1 MEIERRNENNIIGKL
16 KAVILLMLVFT
27 ALFLI
32 IFRYGEMINLN
43 YDITRLNNE
52 LREKTG
58 INSALY
64 AELDKQVTINDIK
77 YTAETKLDMNKPRN
91 DQIIYINTKLS
102 DDYNSKEKD
111 NFYTMTSSVYERIN
125 HTFKNI
131 VEIFKGS
138 NE

>member
-1 MEIERRNENNIIGKL
+1 MEIEKRNENNIIGKL

-64 AELDKQVTINDIK
+64 AELDKQVTIND
-77 YTAETKLDMNKPRN
+77 
-91 DQIIYINTKLS
+91 
-102 DDYNSKEKD
+102 
-111 NFYTMTSSVYERIN
+111 F
-125 HTFKNI
+125 
-131 VEIFKGS
+131 
-138 NE
+138 

>member
-64 AELDKQVTINDIK
+64 AELDKQVTINDIE

-102 DDYNSKEKD
+102 DDYNSQEKD
-111 NFYTMTSSVYERIN
+111 NFYTMTSSVYERIK
-125 HTFKNI
+125 HTIKNI

-138 NE
+138 NK

>member
-1 MEIERRNENNIIGKL
+1 MEIEKRNENNIIGKL

-43 YDITRLNNE
+43 YDITSLNNE

-64 AELDKQVTINDIK
+64 AELDQQVNINDIK
-77 YTAETKLDMNKPRN
+77 HTAETKLDMNKPRN
-91 DQIIYINTKLS
+91 EQIIYISTQLS
-102 DDYNSKEKD
+102 NDYGSQERD
-111 NFYTMTSSVYERIN
+111 NFYTMTSAVYERIR

>member
-1 MEIERRNENNIIGKL
+1 
-16 KAVILLMLVFT
+16 MLVFT

-64 AELDKQVTINDIK
+64 AELDKQVTINDIE

-102 DDYNSKEKD
+102 DDYNSQEKD

>member
-1 MEIERRNENNIIGKL
+1 MEIEKRNENNIIGKL

-64 AELDKQVTINDIK
+64 AELDKQVTINDIE

-102 DDYNSKEKD
+102 DDYNSQEKD
-111 NFYTMTSSVYERIN
+111 NFYTMTSSVYERIK
-125 HTFKNI
+125 HTIKNI

-138 NE
+138 NK